1 MSSIQKLFTS
11 RDNNA
16 NSATY
21 VGQQDRI
28 WYDSTLGF
36 RVSNGNTPGGTPAV
50 VATTSANIG
59 NLVIFDTTI
68 STIQADANLN
78 LVTNGT
84 GNINIT
90 GAFVTAN
97 TAGSKIIETLQNGT
111 INFYVSTISN
121 DSAIDIIGT
130 ADGNQVYP
138 QNQGVL
144 LHLTGQD
151 SLPAR
156 IYSDGVNNYA
166 AFIGRRYNG
175 SPTAPT
181 QVLAGQTISRYGGT
195 PYGSTGWPVIS
206 TARVDFMALED
217 QTDSNKGTSIE
228 FYTTPVGTASA
239 VPSMTIAST
248 GITNSANIVPVS
260 DQGYNLGTPD
270 LRWKNVYAGQG
281 GLWMADNTTNAE
293 VQLSVN
299 AGTFFINGVQNIA
312 LGNLVINNT
321 TLETATPNTNIYIGN
336 VADTGYLQI
345 DRTTQIV
352 TQNLGNSAAL
362 LINGSLSNIVPT
374 EYTNT
379 LFHTINVPGYDSVT
393 LYDNFGGAT
402 NTFSGVQGRSAR
414 GTIQAPTNT
423 QANDVLF
430 QLSGT
435 GYGNGFDTA
444 LGTQGGSRI
453 DFRAT
458 ETFTGSAKGSDIH
471 FWTTQ
476 PGTTSTVNSGSINY
490 QGFFGNSFTFTTDNS
505 IQTSAGIP
513 LTQKANALGVATLDS
528 NGYLTAAEIPPSL
541 LGGVQYIGS
550 WDAANNTP
558 TLSNGTGNAGYEYSI
573 GVTGTQN
580 LGGGSVTYQQGGFVI
595 YGSNVWNYIP
605 PSSIFTSLTA
615 STHLSVNQPTGAI
628 TISVDATPSLVNSTI
643 VSRDANGSFAA
654 NVITATLSGAATS
667 AGTAGTVTN
676 SVQTA
681 ITQVGTLTALTVSG
695 NVNSGN
701 LRTTGL
707 ISATGNVTSNYFIGN
722 GSLLTSLTGAN
733 VSGTVANATY
743 ATSSGSATSATTAAT
758 VTTAAQPNITSVGIL
773 TSLSSSGNITASY
786 FLGNGS
792 QLTGIVSS
800 YGNSNVNTLLSAWGS
815 NTLSTTGTITA
826 GNITGAYLIGTNII
840 GTLTTASQTNITSIG
855 TLGALTV
862 SGNISAG
869 NINSNT
875 FGTHTGAVTGN
886 VTGNLTGT
894 VLTAAQTSI
903 TSVGTLT
910 GLSVSGN
917 VTSGNI
923 SATNHTGTT
932 VSVTGAVT
940 SASVVG
946 GVITG
951 TSTSAT
957 GNITGGNLATGGTA
971 SATGNITGGNLA
983 TGGTAS
989 ATGNITG
996 GNVLTGGQV
1005 SATGNITGGNVLTG
1019 GLVSATG
1026 NITGGNVLTGGQ
1038 VSATANITGGNL
1050 LTGGLISATSTITSV
1065 ANITGGNV
1073 LTGGLVSATGNI
1085 TGGNLLTGGLISATS
1100 TITSVANITGGNVL
1114 TGGQVS
1120 ATANITGGNVLTGGL
1135 VSATGAIT
1143 SAANITGGNV
1153 LTGGQVSATANITG
1167 GNVSTAGQVSA
1178 TGNISGG
1185 NLNIASSG
1193 TITTPRMVFNYG
1205 GIRQLTGNT
1214 TVTLDFTTD
1223 SMVSLTNPT
1232 NTVTI
1237 TLANY
1242 TAGAIVRFIYSSAT
1256 ARNINMGVAAAVNST
1271 TGTANIT
1278 GTGGGALYGANQS
1291 VILTYY
1297 CVGGTAATTYVSASY
1312 V

>member
-111 INFYVSTISN
+111 INFYVPTISN

-156 IYSDGVNNYA
+156 VYSDGVNNYA

-206 TARVDFMALED
+206 TARVDFVALED
-217 QTDSNKGTSIE
+217 QTASNKGTSIE

-239 VPSMTIAST
+239 VPSMTVAST
-248 GITNSANIVPVS
+248 GITNAANVVPIS
-260 DQGYNLGTPD
+260 DQAYNLGTITN
-270 LRWKNVYAGQG
+270 RWKNVYAGQG
-281 GLWMADNTTNAE
+281 GLWIADTTTNAE

-299 AGTFFINGVQNIA
+299 SGTFFINGVQSIA
-312 LGNLVINNT
+312 LGNLVIANT

-336 VADTGYLQI
+336 VSDTGYLQI

-362 LINGSLSNIVPT
+362 LINGSLSDIVPT

-379 LFHTINVPGYDSVT
+379 LLHTINVPGYDSVI
-393 LYDNFGGAT
+393 LYDNFGGNT
-402 NTFSGVQGRSAR
+402 NTFAGLQGRAAR
-414 GTIQAPTNT
+414 GTIQSPTNT
-423 QANDVLF
+423 QANDVL
-430 QLSGT
+430 LRVSGT

-476 PGTTSTVNSGSINY
+476 PGTVSTVISGSIDY
-490 QGFFGNSFTFTTDNS
+490 QGFSGNSFRFTTDNS
-505 IQTSAGIP
+505 VQTTAGIP

-558 TLSNGTGNAGYEYSI
+558 TLSNSTGTPGYEYSI

-580 LGGGSVTYQQGGFVI
+580 LGASPVTYQQGGFVI

-615 STHLSVNQPTGAI
+615 NTHLSVNQPTGAI
-628 TISVDATPSLVNSTI
+628 TISVDATPSLVNSAI

-667 AGTAGTVTN
+667 AATAGTVTSN
-676 SVQTA
+676 IQSA

-695 NVNSGN
+695 NTNSGN
-701 LRTTGL
+701 LRTAGL
-707 ISATGNVTSNYFIGN
+707 ISATGNITGNYILGN

-743 ATSSGSATSATTAAT
+743 ATSAGSATSATTAAT
-758 VTTAAQPNITSVGIL
+758 VTTAAQPNITSVGTL

-815 NTLSTTGTITA
+815 NTLSTTGNITGGNILTA
-826 GNITGAYLIGTNII
+826 GLVSSTGNITGGNLSGTNIV
-840 GTLTTASQTNITSIG
+840 GTLTTAAQTN
-855 TLGALTV
+855 
-862 SGNISAG
+862 
-869 NINSNT
+869 
-875 FGTHTGAVTGN
+875 
-886 VTGNLTGT
+886 
-894 VLTAAQTSI
+894 I

-910 GLSVSGN
+910 SLSVSGN
-917 VTSGNI
+917 ATGGNLLTAGLI
-923 SATNHTGTT
+923 SAT
-932 VSVTGAVT
+932 
-940 SASVVG
+940 
-946 GVITG
+946 
-951 TSTSAT
+951 AT
-957 GNITGGNLATGGTA
+957 ITGGNLATGGTA
-971 SATGNITGGNLA
+971 SATGNITGGNL
-983 TGGTAS
+983 
-989 ATGNITG
+989 
-996 GNVLTGGQV
+996 LTGGQV
-1005 SATGNITGGNVLTG
+1005 SATG
-1019 GLVSATG
+1019 
-1026 NITGGNVLTGGQ
+1026 
-1038 VSATANITGGNL
+1038 
-1050 LTGGLISATSTITSV
+1050 
-1065 ANITGGNV
+1065 
-1073 LTGGLVSATGNI
+1073 
-1085 TGGNLLTGGLISATS
+1085 
-1100 TITSVANITGGNVL
+1100 
-1114 TGGQVS
+1114 
-1120 ATANITGGNVLTGGL
+1120 
-1135 VSATGAIT
+1135 
-1143 SAANITGGNV
+1143 
-1153 LTGGQVSATANITG
+1153 NITG

-1178 TGNISGG
+1178 TGNISAG
-1185 NLNIASSG
+1185 NLNIATSG
-1193 TITTPRMVFNYG
+1193 TITTPRMVFNDG

-1214 TVTLDFTTD
+1214 TVTLDFSTD

-1237 TLANY
+1237 TLQNY
-1242 TAGAIVRFIYSSAT
+1242 VAGAIVRFIYSSAT
-1256 ARNINMGVAAAVNST
+1256 ARNINMGVAAAINST

-1278 GTGGGALYGANQS
+1278 GTGGGANYGPNQA

-1297 CVGGTAATTYVSASY
+1297 CVGGTAATTYVAVSY